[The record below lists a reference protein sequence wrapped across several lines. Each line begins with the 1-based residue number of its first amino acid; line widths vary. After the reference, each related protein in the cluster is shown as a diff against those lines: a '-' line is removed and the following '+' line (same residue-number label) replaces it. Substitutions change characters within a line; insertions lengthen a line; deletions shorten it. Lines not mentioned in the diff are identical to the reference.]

1 MKLKFD
7 GIEIQS
13 SSFISRIISPLD
25 LDEQLIDAVVD
36 RKDYKK
42 FLDKRIRELAHDSF
56 PSNYNPDAEEIAKAV
71 IDKAADV
78 RDDVLLT
85 LQVIKEWLVS
95 IKATVSLTITGPC
108 D

>member
-7 GIEIQS
+7 DIEIQS

-25 LDEQLIDAVVD
+25 LDEQLIDAVVE

-42 FLDKRIRELAHDSF
+42 FLDKRIRELVYDSF
-56 PSNYNPDAEEIAKAV
+56 PFNYNPDAEDIAKAV
-71 IDKAADV
+71 IDKAAEI
-78 RDDVLLT
+78 RNDVLLT

-95 IKATVSLTITGPC
+95 IKATVSLTITGAK
-108 D
+108 